1 MKRRV
6 FSNQL
11 LALGVGLGASTSL
24 LPGLASAQAPAGF
37 VEGKDYIRLSQPLPL
52 PATGKIEVLEFFW
65 YGCPHCNSFE
75 PLLEAWAK
83 KLPADVA
90 FRRVPVAFREESFGP
105 HQKIF
110 YALEAMGLVST
121 MHRKVFFAIHV
132 ERAKLDKLPEIAAFM
147 AKNGVDAA
155 KFSEA
160 YNSFGVSTKATQAR
174 KLAEAYRIDGVP
186 ALGVQGRY
194 WTSGTIARSPE
205 RALTV
210 VDALIAASRKKT

>member
-11 LALGVGLGASTSL
+11 LGLGLGAGL
-24 LPGLASAQAPAGF
+24 LPGVATAQAPAGF

-90 FRRVPVAFREESFGP
+90 FRRVPVAFREEPFVP

-121 MHRKVFFAIHV
+121 LHRKVFYAIHV
-132 ERAKLDKLPEIAAFM
+132 ERSKLDKLPDIAAFM
-147 AKNGVDAA
+147 AKNGVDGA

-186 ALGVQGRY
+186 AMGIQGRF

-210 VDALIAASRKKT
+210 VDALIAASRKKA

>member
-1 MKRRV
+1 MKRRA

-11 LALGVGLGASTSL
+11 LGLSLGAGL
-24 LPGLASAQAPAGF
+24 LPRIATAQTPAGF
-37 VEGKDYIRLSQPLPL
+37 VEGKDYVRLSQPLPL
-52 PATGKIEVLEFFW
+52 PTTGKIEVLEFFW

-75 PLLEAWAK
+75 PLLDSWAK
-83 KLPADVA
+83 KLPDDVA
-90 FRRVPVAFREESFGP
+90 FRRVPVAFREETFGP

-155 KFSEA
+155 KFSDA
-160 YNSFGVSTKATQAR
+160 YNSFGVNTKATQAR

-186 ALGVQGRY
+186 AMGIQGRY
-194 WTSGTIARSPE
+194 WTSATIARSPE
-205 RALTV
+205 RSLAV
-210 VDALIAASRKKT
+210 ADALIALVRKKS

>member
-11 LALGVGLGASTSL
+11 LGLGLGAGL
-24 LPGLASAQAPAGF
+24 LPGVATAQAPAGF

-90 FRRVPVAFREESFGP
+90 FRRVPVAFREEPFVP

-121 MHRKVFFAIHV
+121 LHRKVFYAIHV
-132 ERAKLDKLPEIAAFM
+132 ERAKLDKLPDIAAFM
-147 AKNGVDAA
+147 AKNGVDGA

-186 ALGVQGRY
+186 AMGIQGRF

-210 VDALIAASRKKT
+210 VDALIAASRKKA

>member
-1 MKRRV
+1 MKRRA
-6 FSNQL
+6 FSNQM
-11 LALGVGLGASTSL
+11 LGLSVGAGL
-24 LPGLASAQAPAGF
+24 LPGVAMAQAPAGF

-75 PLLEAWAK
+75 PLLDAWAK
-83 KLPADVA
+83 KLPEDVA
-90 FRRVPVAFREESFGP
+90 FRRVPVAFREEPFVP

-121 MHRKVFFAIHV
+121 MHRKVFYAIHG

-147 AKNGVDAA
+147 TKNGVDAA
-155 KFSEA
+155 KFSDA
-160 YNSFGVSTKATQAR
+160 YNSFGVNTKATQAR

-186 ALGVQGRY
+186 AMGIQGRY
-194 WTSGTIARSPE
+194 WTSGTVARSPE
-205 RALTV
+205 RSLAV
-210 VDALIAASRKKT
+210 ADALIALSRKKT

>member
-1 MKRRV
+1 MKRRA

-11 LALGVGLGASTSL
+11 LGLSFGAGL
-24 LPGLASAQAPAGF
+24 LPGVATAQAPAGF

-65 YGCPHCNSFE
+65 YGCPHCNAFE
-75 PLLEAWAK
+75 SLLEAWAK
-83 KLPADVA
+83 KLPDDVA
-90 FRRVPVAFREESFGP
+90 FRRIPVAFREETFGP

-132 ERAKLDKLPEIAAFM
+132 DRAKLDKLPDIAAFM
-147 AKNGVDAA
+147 GKNGVDAA
-155 KFSEA
+155 KFSDA
-160 YNSFGVSTKATQAR
+160 YNSFGVNTKATQAR

-186 ALGVQGRY
+186 AMGIQGRY

-205 RALTV
+205 RSLAV
-210 VDALIAASRKKT
+210 ADALIASSRKKS

>member
-1 MKRRV
+1 MKRRA

-11 LALGVGLGASTSL
+11 LGLSVGAGL
-24 LPGLASAQAPAGF
+24 LPGVAMAQAPAGF

-75 PLLEAWAK
+75 PLLDAWAK
-83 KLPADVA
+83 KLPDDVA
-90 FRRVPVAFREESFGP
+90 FRRVPVAFREETFGP

-121 MHRKVFFAIHV
+121 MHRKVFYTIHV

-155 KFSEA
+155 KFSDA

-186 ALGVQGRY
+186 AMGIQGRY
-194 WTSGTIARSPE
+194 WTSGTVARSPE
-205 RALTV
+205 RSLAV
-210 VDALIAASRKKT
+210 ADALIALSRKKT

>member
-1 MKRRV
+1 MKRRA

-11 LALGVGLGASTSL
+11 LGLGLGGGL
-24 LPGLASAQAPAGF
+24 LPLAGVAQAQGGP
-37 VEGKDYIRLSQPLPL
+37 VEGKQYVRLSQPLPV

-83 KLPADVA
+83 KLPDDVA
-90 FRRVPVAFREESFGP
+90 FRRVPVAFRDEPFVA

-110 YALEAMGLVST
+110 YSLEALGLVGT
-121 MHRKVFFAIHV
+121 LHRKVFYAIHV
-132 ERAKLDKLPEIAAFM
+132 ERAKLDKLPDIAAFM
-147 AKNGVDAA
+147 GKNGVDAA

-160 YNSFGVSTKATQAR
+160 FNSFSVNTKATQAR

-186 ALGVQGRY
+186 AVGINGRF
-194 WTSGTIARSPE
+194 WTSGTLAGTPE
-205 RALTV
+205 GSLKVT
-210 VDALIAASRKKT
+210 DFLIQQSRKKA

>member
-1 MKRRV
+1 MKRRA

-11 LALGVGLGASTSL
+11 LGLSVGAGL
-24 LPGLASAQAPAGF
+24 LPGVAMAQAPAGF

-65 YGCPHCNSFE
+65 YGCPHCNAFE
-75 PLLEAWAK
+75 PLLDAWAK
-83 KLPADVA
+83 KLPEDVA
-90 FRRVPVAFREESFGP
+90 FRRVPVAFREETFGP

-121 MHRKVFFAIHV
+121 MHRKVFYTIHV

-155 KFSEA
+155 KFSDA

-186 ALGVQGRY
+186 AMGIQGRY
-194 WTSGTIARSPE
+194 WTSGTVARSPE
-205 RALTV
+205 RSLAV
-210 VDALIAASRKKT
+210 ADALIALSRKKT